1 MGFENGEGKEAEPA
15 PVDAEL
21 EVPRQ
26 TEDVQEYRAGAVVL
40 EDLHGAD
47 GEVVAD

>member
-1 MGFENGEGKEAEPA
+1 MGFEDGEGEEAEPA
-15 PVDAEL
+15 PVDAKL
-21 EVPRQ
+21 EVACQ
-26 TEDVQEYRAGAVVL
+26 AEDVQEYRAGAVVL